1 MPFWMFERCRTH
13 QRHDSCE
20 RVCSRFVDAAVA
32 AFRICKKPKP
42 TLSFFADSI
51 AAAGSLL
58 LGGDSTLM
66 EITALSLRVSVTA
79 TVTAALIG
87 LPLGAWAALTTSR
100 LRTPIVVVLNA
111 SMGLPPVVVGL
122 IVYLLLSRS
131 GPMGTLGWLF
141 TPAGMVMAQTIL
153 ITPIIAALA
162 RQTIEDAHV
171 LLREWFTSLGLSAWQ
186 RITTLLFEAR
196 FSLAVVMLA
205 GFGRAIAEVG
215 AVMMVGGNIAGS
227 TRVMT
232 TTIALETSKG
242 DLPLALALGVLL
254 VTLVLIVNG
263 AAQILKAWME
273 RHHG

>member
-1 MPFWMFERCRTH
+1 M
-13 QRHDSCE
+13 S
-20 RVCSRFVDAAVA
+20 
-32 AFRICKKPKP
+32 
-42 TLSFFADSI
+42 LFADSI

-58 LGGDSTLM
+58 LAGDSTLM
-66 EITALSLRVSVTA
+66 EITALSLRVSATA
-79 TVTAALIG
+79 TVIAALIG

-100 LRTPIVVVLNA
+100 LRTPMVVTLNA

-153 ITPIIAALA
+153 IAPIIAALA
-162 RQTIEDAHV
+162 RQTIEDAHMP
-171 LLREWFTSLGLSAWQ
+171 LRDWFTSLGLSAWQ
-186 RITTLLFEAR
+186 RIVTLLFEAR
-196 FSLAVVMLA
+196 FSLAVALLA

-215 AVMMVGGNIAGS
+215 AVMIVGGNIAGS

-242 DLPLALALGVLL
+242 DLPLALAFGILL

-263 AAQILKAWME
+263 AAQMLKAWME
-273 RHHG
+273 RRHG